1 MTKLERIIEEPL
13 ITSGKIKFYRRYVDY
28 ILLLAKEEDIFLSD
42 KINSFN
48 KNVKFKIDRFYDKN
62 I

>member
-13 ITSGKIKFYRRYVDY
+13 ITSGKIKFYRRYVD
-28 ILLLAKEEDIFLSD
+28 ILLLAKEEDMFLSD

>member
-13 ITSGKIKFYRRYVDY
+13 TTSGKIKFYRRYVD
-28 ILLLAKEEDIFLSD
+28 ILLLAKEEDMFLSD

>member
-13 ITSGKIKFYRRYVDY
+13 ITSGKIKFYRRYV
-28 ILLLAKEEDIFLSD
+28 EDMFLSD

>member
-13 ITSGKIKFYRRYVDY
+13 IISDKIKFYRRYVDD
-28 ILLLAKEEDIFLSD
+28 ILLLAKEEDMFLSD